1 MLARFRARETSQQTE
16 QSHPQVNK
24 IEMCIQVQLDGTEV
38 AQTSKASKGQQRID
52 RSENQAKPP
61 RTVGALSEPGPQSD
75 SAAGKVKNIVGG
87 RKREVEHLMAK
98 KTRHAD
104 HDQNSPA
111 QNDID
116 LRQNASH
123 F

>member
-61 RTVGALSEPGPQSD
+61 RPVCSLAESGPQSD
-75 SAAGKVKNIVGG
+75 HAASQVEYIMGG
-87 RKREVEHLMAK
+87 RECEIEHFMTK
-98 KTRHAD
+98 KSHRAD
-104 HDQNSPA
+104 HD
-111 QNDID
+111 
-116 LRQNASH
+116 
-123 F
+123 